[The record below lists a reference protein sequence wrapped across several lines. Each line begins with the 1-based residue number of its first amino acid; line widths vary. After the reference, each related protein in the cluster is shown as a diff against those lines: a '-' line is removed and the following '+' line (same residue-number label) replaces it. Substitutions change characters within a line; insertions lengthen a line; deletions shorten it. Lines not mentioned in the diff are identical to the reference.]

1 MERILLV
8 GFAGAGKSTV
18 GRRLASR
25 LKWQFFDTDTFIER
39 KYHLTISDFFAKY
52 GEEAFRICEQN
63 AMRELLQMD
72 HAVIATGG
80 GMPCFF
86 QNMDEMLE
94 KAFVVYV
101 QLSPQ
106 SLFLRLKNS
115 HKERPLV
122 AGKTDDQLLMYVEK
136 GLREREVFYSR
147 AHLTVKGEN
156 FSMDMLL
163 EKLKDAGLSA
173 GGQKE

>member
-25 LKWQFFDTDTFIER
+25 LKWNFFDTDTFIER
-39 KYHLTISDFFAKY
+39 KYHLTIPDFFAKY

-63 AMRELLQMD
+63 ALRELLQMD

-80 GMPCFF
+80 GTPCFF
-86 QNMDEMLE
+86 HNMDEMLE

-122 AGKTDDQLLMYVEK
+122 AGKSDDQLLMYVEET
-136 GLREREVFYSR
+136 LRQREEFYAR
-147 AHLTVKGEN
+147 ANLIVKGEN
-156 FSMDMLL
+156 FAMDLFL
-163 EKLKDAGLSA
+163 EKLKTAGLSA
-173 GGQKE
+173 EGQKE